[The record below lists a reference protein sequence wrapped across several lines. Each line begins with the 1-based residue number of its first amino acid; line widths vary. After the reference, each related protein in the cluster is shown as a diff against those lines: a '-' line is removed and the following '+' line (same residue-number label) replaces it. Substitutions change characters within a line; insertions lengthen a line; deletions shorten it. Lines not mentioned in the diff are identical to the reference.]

1 MSGELAR
8 VRWQVG
14 QTLRPEHFE
23 AQEGALLEES
33 ALRFRLRGLPAYGI
47 AAFRWNESLL
57 REGVVSIMSAT
68 LVMPSGHLVEVPNNA
83 VATSLNV
90 NMSGQ
95 NEVNVYLH
103 LMQAPVEDGDDE
115 LHGAGALPRVVRQLA
130 LSCDQSVPGA
140 LSTLKLAELKR
151 APEGGWQ
158 PSPSYLPPLLLVGAS
173 PFLQKELEELLPAL
187 EAFQYKVMMDSTSY
201 LSGSSLAM
209 VKQCM
214 KSVYR
219 IRRLVANV
227 KSQVH
232 LHPYHLY
239 EALKD
244 FYVEVC
250 FYRDSAPQHA
260 DEVYNHTQLA
270 TCFRHVLGPLVEQMR
285 TAQKHTP
292 YAPFVLRD
300 GLYRLDLP
308 AAVQRAREIYFLIQ
322 KSQVQRAVG
331 LHEFK
336 LASPSR
342 LIMTHRLSLPGIPL
356 EKADRPMLAHFFGP
370 EVEFYCV
377 QRGEEWEHALRDGA
391 VAFYGRP
398 ELADLEFYLYWST
411 AA

>member
-8 VRWQVG
+8 VRWQLG

-23 AQEGALLEES
+23 AQES
-33 ALRFRLRGLPAYGI
+33 ALSHECAVRFRLHGLPGYGI
-47 AAFRWNESLL
+47 AALRWNESLL

-68 LVMPSGHLVEVPNNA
+68 MVMPSGQLIEAPNNA
-83 VATSLNV
+83 VVTSLNV
-90 NMSGQ
+90 NMAGQ
-95 NEVNVYLH
+95 SVVNVYVH
-103 LMQAPVEDGDDE
+103 LMQTPAEESDGE
-115 LHGAGALPRVVRQLA
+115 LHGVAGVLPRVVHQLA
-130 LSCDQSVPGA
+130 LSADQSVPGA

-151 APEGGWQ
+151 TAEGSWQ
-158 PSPSYLPPLLLVGAS
+158 PSPGYVPPLLLVGAS
-173 PFLQKELEELLPAL
+173 PFLQKDLDELQPAL
-187 EAFQYKVMMDSTSY
+187 EAFQYKIMMDSASY

-209 VKQCM
+209 VKQCL

-219 IRRLVANV
+219 MRRLITNI
-227 KSQVH
+227 KGQVH

-250 FYRDSAPQHA
+250 FYRDSAPQNA
-260 DEVYNHTQLA
+260 DELYNHEQLA
-270 TCFRHVLGPLVEQMR
+270 TCFRRVLGPLVEQMR
-285 TAQKHTP
+285 TAQKNTP

-308 AAVQRAREIYFLIQ
+308 PAVQRAKELYFLIQ
-322 KSQVQRAVG
+322 KSQVSRAVS

-336 LASPSR
+336 LASPNR
-342 LIMTHRLSLPGIPL
+342 LMMTHRLSLPGIPL
-356 EKADRPMLAHFFGP
+356 EKADRPMLAHSFGP
-370 EVEFYCV
+370 EVEFYYV

-398 ELADLEFYLYWST
+398 ELGDLEFYLYWSV
-411 AA
+411 A